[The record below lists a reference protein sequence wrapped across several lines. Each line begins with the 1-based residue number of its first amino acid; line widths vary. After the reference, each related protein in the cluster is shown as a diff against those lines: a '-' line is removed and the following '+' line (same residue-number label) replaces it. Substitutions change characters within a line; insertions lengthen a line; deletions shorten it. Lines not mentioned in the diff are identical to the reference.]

1 MLSRQTSGSVVCPSC
16 ARLVGVRE
24 EVCPHCGRS
33 NPGMW
38 GFAGVLRKLDLEES
52 STQLIV
58 WGCVGL
64 YVLSLA
70 LQPAAISLGG
80 GLFGL
85 LSPGREALVRLG
97 ASGALP
103 VVAAGR
109 WWTVLTAGWLHG
121 GLLHIFFNLMWVRQL
136 GPATTHLYGPGRMLL
151 IYLISSVVGF
161 LASSLGGAYLYPLS
175 FLMGGSPYAISVG
188 ASAAVFG
195 LLGAMVYAG
204 RRGVGSHLG
213 RQAWGY
219 AVALFIFGL
228 IVPGVDNWAHLG
240 GFVGG
245 YILGRILDPVRP
257 EKLDHTVGAAALLLA
272 TLAAIALSL
281 AVGIR

>member
-1 MLSRQTSGSVVCPSC
+1 MLGRQTQGSVVCPSC
-16 ARLVGVRE
+16 GRLVAVSQE
-24 EVCPHCGRS
+24 TCHHCGRR
-33 NPGMW
+33 NPGLW
-38 GFAGVLRKLDLEES
+38 GFAGVLRRLDLDQF

-58 WGCVGL
+58 WGCASL
-64 YVLSLA
+64 YVLSLV
-70 LQPAAISLGG
+70 LEPAAIGFNGLLGM
-80 GLFGL
+80 
-85 LSPGREALVRLG
+85 LSPGREALFRLG

-109 WWTVLTAGWLHG
+109 WWTVLSAGWLHG
-121 GLLHIFFNLMWVRQL
+121 GLLHIFFNMMWVRQL
-136 GPATTHLYGPGRMLL
+136 GPATAVLYGPGRMLL
-151 IYLISSVVGF
+151 IYLVSSVIGF
-161 LASSLGGAYLYPLS
+161 LASSLGGAYLYPLA

-204 RRGVGSHLG
+204 RKGVAAQMG

-219 AVALFIFGL
+219 AIALFVFGL

-245 YILGRILDPVRP
+245 YVLARALNPMKP
-257 EKLDHTVGAAALLLA
+257 EKLDHTVAAAALLLA
-272 TLAAIALSL
+272 TLAAIGLSL
-281 AVGIR
+281 VLGIP

>member
-1 MLSRQTSGSVVCPSC
+1 
-16 ARLVGVRE
+16 
-24 EVCPHCGRS
+24 
-33 NPGMW
+33 MW
-38 GFAGVLRKLDLEES
+38 GFAGALRRLDLEHAA
-52 STQLIV
+52 THLII
-58 WGCVGL
+58 WGCVVL
-64 YVLSLA
+64 YVLSLV
-70 LQPAAISLGG
+70 LQPAAIRFEGI
-80 GLFGL
+80 FGL

-121 GLLHIFFNLMWVRQL
+121 GLLHILFNMMWVRQL
-136 GPATTHLYGPGRMLL
+136 APATTHLYGPGRMLL

-161 LASSLGGAYLYPLS
+161 LASSLGGAYLYPLA
-175 FLMGGSPYAISVG
+175 FVMGGSPYSISVG

-204 RRGVGSHLG
+204 RRGVAGHLG

-219 AVALFIFGL
+219 AIALFVFGL

-245 YILGRILDPVRP
+245 FALARWLNPMVP
-257 EKLDHTVGAAALLLA
+257 EKLDHTVAAAAILIA
-272 TLAAIALSL
+272 TLAAIGVSFV
-281 AVGIR
+281 VGFG

>member
-1 MLSRQTSGSVVCPSC
+1 MLNRQTSGSVVCPSC
-16 ARLVGVRE
+16 GKLVGVRE
-24 EVCPHCGRS
+24 DACRYCGRKS
-33 NPGMW
+33 PGMW
-38 GFAGVLRKLDLEES
+38 GFAGALRKLDLEEGA
-52 STQLIV
+52 THLIV
-58 WGCVGL
+58 WGCVVL

-70 LQPAAISLGG
+70 LAPAAIRFD
-80 GLFGL
+80 GLFEL

-121 GLLHIFFNLMWVRQL
+121 SLLHILFNMMWVRQL

-151 IYLISSVVGF
+151 IYLISSVFGF
-161 LASSLGGAYLYPLS
+161 VASSLGGAYLYPLA
-175 FLMGGSPYAISVG
+175 FVMGGSPYAISVG

-204 RRGVGSHLG
+204 RRGVAGQLG
-213 RQAWGY
+213 RRAWGY
-219 AVALFIFGL
+219 AIALFVFGL

-245 YILGRILDPVRP
+245 FALARVLNPMVP
-257 EKLDHTVGAAALLLA
+257 ERLDHTVAAVAILVA
-272 TLAAIALSL
+272 TLAAIGVSFV
-281 AVGIR
+281 VGFG

>member
-1 MLSRQTSGSVVCPSC
+1 
-16 ARLVGVRE
+16 
-24 EVCPHCGRS
+24 
-33 NPGMW
+33 MW
-38 GFAGVLRKLDLEES
+38 GFAGALRRLDLEDGA
-52 STQLIV
+52 THLIV
-58 WGCVGL
+58 WGCIVL
-64 YVLSLA
+64 YILSLVV
-70 LQPAAISLGG
+70 QPAAIRFE

-103 VVAAGR
+103 VVVAGR

-136 GPATTHLYGPGRMLL
+136 APATTHLYGPGRMLL

-161 LASSLGGAYLYPLS
+161 VASSFGGAYLYPLA
-175 FLMGGSPYAISVG
+175 FVMGGSPYAISVG

-204 RRGVGSHLG
+204 RRGIAAHLG

-219 AVALFIFGL
+219 AIALFVFGL

-245 YILGRILDPVRP
+245 FALARMLNPSLP
-257 EKLDHTVGAAALLLA
+257 EKLDHTVAAVAILIV
-272 TLAAIALSL
+272 TLAAIGLSFV
-281 AVGIR
+281 VGFG

>member
-1 MLSRQTSGSVVCPSC
+1 
-16 ARLVGVRE
+16 
-24 EVCPHCGRS
+24 
-33 NPGMW
+33 MW
-38 GFAGVLRKLDLEES
+38 GYAGLLRKLDLEES
-52 STQLIV
+52 ATQLIV
-58 WGCVGL
+58 WGCVILFVG
-64 YVLSLA
+64 SLA

-85 LSPGREALVRLG
+85 LSPGREALFRLG

-103 VVAAGR
+103 VVVAGR

-121 GLLHIFFNLMWVRQL
+121 GLVHIFFNMMWVRQL

-151 IYLISSVVGF
+151 IYLASSVVGF
-161 LASSLGGAYLYPLS
+161 LASSFGGAYAYPLA

-204 RRGVGSHLG
+204 RRGVGTHLG

-219 AVALFIFGL
+219 ALALFVFGL
-228 IVPGVDNWAHLG
+228 LVPGVDNWAHLG

-245 YILGRILDPVRP
+245 YGLGRILDPMKP
-257 EKLDHTVGAAALLLA
+257 EKLDHTVAAGALLLA
-272 TLAAIALSL
+272 TLAALGLSL
-281 AVGIR
+281 VIGVR